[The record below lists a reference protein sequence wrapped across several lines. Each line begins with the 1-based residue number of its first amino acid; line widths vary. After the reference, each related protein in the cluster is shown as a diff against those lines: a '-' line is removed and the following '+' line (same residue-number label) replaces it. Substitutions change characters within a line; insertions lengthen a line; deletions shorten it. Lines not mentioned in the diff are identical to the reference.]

1 MEFLTGHRLRS
12 RNGRRRRLP
21 DIAALVIAS
30 LEQRWRKYVK
40 ELRRCR
46 NHRSEESV
54 HDLRVA
60 TRRLISTLMIVE
72 ILLPESRVQKL
83 QRRLKKLFDA
93 MSPLRDTQVQLL
105 ALQKKVAQLREL
117 ETLITVLKL
126 REHRQMNR
134 IGKRVANIDTAA
146 LRAILRRIE
155 KKLQTISASRL
166 KKNVSLTAALGEA
179 AEGFIAIAAL
189 RERLRISQPHTVHR
203 MRIAFKK
210 FRYKVE
216 ALQPFLRNVTVRQLK
231 AMDKFQTRMGEIQD
245 IEVLSATVRRF
256 MMQRRVASRSP
267 LARYY
272 RELQKEKRER
282 TRAFIRDSR
291 EINSYWK

>member
-1 MEFLTGHRLRS
+1 MKVRRS
-12 RNGRRRRLP
+12 RRRNERRKRLP
-21 DIAALVIAS
+21 DIASLVIAS

-105 ALQKKVAQLREL
+105 ALQKKVAQLRDL

-134 IGKRVANIDTAA
+134 IGKRVAKIDTAA
-146 LRAILRRIE
+146 LRAMRRRIE
-155 KKLQTISASRL
+155 RKLQTISASRL

-203 MRIAFKK
+203 MRVAFKK
-210 FRYKVE
+210 FRYEIE
-216 ALQPFLRNVTVRQLK
+216 ALQPFLTKVTARQLK
-231 AMDKFQTRMGEIQD
+231 AMDRFQTRMGEIQD
-245 IEVLSATVRRF
+245 VEVLSNTIRRF
-256 MMQRRVASRSP
+256 MTRRGASLRSP

-272 RELQKEKRER
+272 RELQGQKQQLI
-282 TRAFIRDSR
+282 RAFIQSSR